1 MSWVITVI
9 SPRQALDICFPTIND
24 TDMRNSY
31 NPVPTEHRFATDS
44 NGEKRKDGKIL
55 DAKSSQLKTWLDE
68 TPKQEPWT
76 SISYYARDSQKGS
89 K

>member
-9 SPRQALDICFPTIND
+9 SPRQAPDVYFPIIND

-31 NPVPTEHRFATDS
+31 DPIPKEHGFATYS
-44 NGEKRKDGKIL
+44 SAEKRKDCKPL
-55 DAKSSQLKTWLDE
+55 DAKSSQLKLWLDE

-76 SISYYARDSQKGS
+76 TISYYARDSQKGS

>member
-1 MSWVITVI
+1 MSWVITVT
-9 SPRQALDICFPTIND
+9 SPRQALDICFPIIDD

-31 NPVPTEHRFATDS
+31 KPIPSEHEFATYSDA
-44 NGEKRKDGKIL
+44 EKRKDGKIL
-55 DAKSSQLKTWLDE
+55 DTKSPQLKNWLDE
-68 TPKQEPWT
+68 TPKQESWT